1 MPRPAPEANQGNF
14 KFDGGATLIETV
26 CQAGVGITRR
36 RIRTT

>member
-26 CQAGVGITRR
+26 
-36 RIRTT
+36 